1 MFEISVIFGLPLI
14 TSDMPNV
21 STTAFQ
27 QVSGVTLLGA
37 VGKTTMSFIFFD
49 FLILICHENY

>member
-27 QVSGVTLLGA
+27 QISGVTFMGA
-37 VGKTTMSFIFFD
+37 VGKTTISFIFVVV
-49 FLILICHENY
+49 LILICHENY